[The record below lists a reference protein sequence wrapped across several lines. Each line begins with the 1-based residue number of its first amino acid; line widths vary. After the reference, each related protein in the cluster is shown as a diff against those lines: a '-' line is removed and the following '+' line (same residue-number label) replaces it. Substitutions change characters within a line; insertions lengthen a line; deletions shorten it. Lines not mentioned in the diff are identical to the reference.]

1 MVGRLRFTPV
11 QRQEVSDALTSWV
24 TDSSE
29 CKIVRVNALQALYDI
44 NKQYNERD
52 EELKELIGNLKKEKI
67 PSLISRIRK
76 LTSS

>member
-29 CKIVRVNALQALYDI
+29 SKIVRVNALQALYDI
-44 NKQYNERD
+44 NKQYHERD